1 MSTLYSTLAPVYEV
15 MYQTFIDYQEEYSFY
30 ANILRQNQKNS
41 LTEIGCGTGNLAG
54 YFNEAGFSYTGLDY
68 SEDMIAI
75 AQQKHPN
82 ADFVQGDM
90 RNFQLKKL
98 EQSMLITARS
108 LSYMTTNEDVL
119 STFKSIAN
127 NLEAGG
133 ILAFDIIDAVRF
145 IPEMQREGNIVHF
158 ADYEG
163 VNYRRDSSWV
173 PNLEAGLNLNW
184 SADYLR
190 KEGEKW
196 TKLGTD
202 TALVRTF
209 TQDEIRIYAELT
221 GFEVIEITD
230 RPSYFFPTYVFTL
243 RKRKVI

>member
-1 MSTLYSTLAPVYEV
+1 MSSLYSTLAPVYEA
-15 MYQTFIDYQEEYSFY
+15 MYQTFINYEEEYSFY
-30 ANILRQNQKNS
+30 ANILRQHKKKS
-41 LTEIGCGTGNLAG
+41 VTEIGSGTGNLAG
-54 YFNEAGFSYTGLDY
+54 YFNDTGFTYTGLDY

-82 ADFVQGDM
+82 ARFVQGDM
-90 RNFQLKKL
+90 RNFQLEKL

-108 LSYMTTNEDVL
+108 LSYITANEDVM
-119 STFKSIAN
+119 STFKAIAN
-127 NLEAGG
+127 NLETGG

-163 VNYRRDSSWV
+163 VSYRRDSIWK
-173 PNLEAGLNLNW
+173 PNLGAGLNLDW
-184 SADYLR
+184 SADYLK
-190 KEGEKW
+190 KEGNEW

-202 TALVRTF
+202 TALVRAF
-209 TQDEIRIYAELT
+209 TQNEISIYAELC
-221 GFEVIEITD
+221 GFEVLGITD

-243 RKRKVI
+243 QKR

>member
-1 MSTLYSTLAPVYEV
+1 MSTLYSSLAPVYEA
-15 MYQTFIDYQEEYSFY
+15 MYQTFIDYKEEYTFY
-30 ANILRQNQKNS
+30 ANILRQHNKKS
-41 LTEIGCGTGNLAG
+41 LTEIGSGTGNLAG
-54 YFNEAGFSYTGLDY
+54 YFTEAGFGYTGLDY

-75 AQQKHPN
+75 AQQKHPK

-90 RNFQLKKL
+90 RNFQLKKA

-108 LSYMTTNEDVL
+108 LSYITTNEDVI
-119 STFKSIAN
+119 STFKSIAD
-127 NLEAGG
+127 NLEVGG

-145 IPEMQREGNIVHF
+145 IPEMEREGNVMHF

-163 VNYRRDSSWV
+163 VSYRRDSVWK
-173 PNLEAGLNLNW
+173 PNLTAGLNLDW
-184 SADYLR
+184 SADYLK
-190 KEGEKW
+190 KEGNEW

-209 TQDEIRIYAELT
+209 TQNEIYIYAELC
-221 GFEVIEITD
+221 GFDVVEITD

-243 RKRKVI
+243 RKL

>member
-1 MSTLYSTLAPVYEV
+1 MSTLYNTLAPVYEA
-15 MYQTFIDYQEEYSFY
+15 MYQTFIDYQEEYQFY
-30 ANILRQNQKNS
+30 ANILSKYHKKS

-54 YFNEAGFSYTGLDY
+54 YFNESGFSYTGLDY
-68 SEDMIAI
+68 SPDMITI

-82 ADFVQGDM
+82 AVFVQGDM
-90 RNFQLKKL
+90 RDFQLKKQ

-108 LSYMTTNEDVL
+108 LSYITTNEDLL
-119 STFKSIAN
+119 STFTSIAN
-127 NLEAGG
+127 NLEVGG

-145 IPEMQREGNIVHF
+145 IPEMRREGNIIHF

-163 VNYRRDSSWV
+163 VSYRRDSDWV
-173 PNLEAGLNLNW
+173 PNLETGLNLHW
-184 SADYLR
+184 SADYLK
-190 KEGEKW
+190 KEGENW
-196 TKLGTD
+196 IKLGRD

-221 GFEVIEITD
+221 GFEVLEVTD

-243 RKRKVI
+243 RKK